1 MKRSDSIS
9 SDNGGNMSKKNSVKP
24 FVKER
29 VDIPKIVKDKN
40 GAAILL
46 CPFCSPSH
54 PLRADQATACGTI
67 VRVQAV
73 QTVFRSNYSHK
84 NMVCV
89 KCGKGGGDMVTWQNN
104 AFVHVHDCS
113 PGVTAMN
120 EPPKMSKAAGIIYN
134 FPPVLR
140 RIAEAAWGKTM
151 KVDEVTP
158 DGKRTGV
165 VLGHFFL
172 PRK

>member
-1 MKRSDSIS
+1 
-9 SDNGGNMSKKNSVKP
+9 MSKQSSVKS

-29 VDIPKIVKDKN
+29 VDIPKVTKDKN

-46 CPFCSPSH
+46 CPFCNPTH

-73 QTVFRSNYSHK
+73 QTVFRSNYSRK

-89 KCGKGGGDMVTWQNN
+89 KCGKGGGEMVVWQNN
-104 AFVHVHDCS
+104 AFVHTHDCS
-113 PGVTAMN
+113 PGVAAMN
-120 EPPKMSKAAGIIYN
+120 EPPKISKAAGIIYN
-134 FPPVLR
+134 LHP
-140 RIAEAAWGKTM
+140 RIKTLIELVTGKTM

-165 VLGHFFL
+165 ILGHFFL